1 MTTMQVPLLDLKG
14 QYESLQ
20 HEIEE
25 TVLRVCRSQQF
36 IMGPEVEGLE
46 KELAAYCGT
55 KYAVA
60 MSSGTDALLAAMAA
74 LGVGAGD
81 EVITTP
87 FTFFATAGCIWRM
100 GAKPVFVDID
110 PATFNLD
117 PRGIEAAI
125 TSRTKAIM
133 PVHLY
138 GQCADMDPINA
149 IAKKHGLVVIEDAA
163 QAIGA
168 DYRGRRAGSL
178 GAIGCFSFFPTK
190 NLGGFGD
197 GGATT
202 TDDPDLYAKMK
213 LIRTH
218 GDVGN
223 YKHSIVGANYRLDAL
238 QAAVLRVK
246 LRRLDEWTEGRQRN
260 ATAYNRLFAERGLL
274 GGAVKTP
281 GALMGRHVYNQYVV
295 RVENRDALM
304 KHLAERGV
312 GTRVYYPISLH
323 QQECFKALG
332 YSTGDMPKS
341 EAAAETSLAL
351 PIYPELTAVQIRYVA
366 DSISEFYR
374 EGKQV
379 VRKAG

>member
-25 TVLRVCRSQQF
+25 AVLRVCRSQQF

-149 IAKKHGLVVIEDAA
+149 IAKKHGLAVIEDAA

-168 DYRGRRAGSL
+168 EYRGRRAGSL
-178 GAIGCFSFFPTK
+178 SAIGCFSFFPTK

-197 GGATT
+197 GGAAT

-223 YKHSIVGANYRLDAL
+223 YKHAIVGANYRLDAL
-238 QAAVLRVK
+238 QAAVLRIK
-246 LRRLDEWTEGRQRN
+246 LRKLDDWTEGRQRN
-260 ATAYNRLFAERGLL
+260 AAAYNRLFAERGLL
-274 GGAVKTP
+274 GGPVKSP
-281 GALMGRHVYNQYVV
+281 AALMGRHVYNQYVV

-312 GTRVYYPISLH
+312 GTRIYYPISLH

-351 PIYPELTAVQIRYVA
+351 PIYPELTAAQIRYVA

-374 EGKQV
+374 EGKQA

>member
-1 MTTMQVPLLDLKG
+1 MTTMHVPLLDLRG
-14 QYESLQ
+14 QYQGLQ
-20 HEIEE
+20 EEIEE

-36 IMGPEVEGLE
+36 ILGPEVEGLE
-46 KELAAYCGT
+46 RELASYCGA

-74 LGVGAGD
+74 LGIGAGD

-117 PRGIEAAI
+117 PRGIEVAI

-168 DYRGRRAGSL
+168 EYRGRRAGSL
-178 GAIGCFSFFPTK
+178 SAIGCFSFFPTK

-197 GGATT
+197 GGAATT
-202 TDDPDLYAKMK
+202 NDEALYARMK

-218 GDVGN
+218 GDVGD

-246 LRRLDEWTEGRQRN
+246 LRKLDEWTEGRQRN
-260 ATAYNRLFAERGLL
+260 AAAYNRLFAERGLL
-274 GGAVKTP
+274 GGPVKTP
-281 GALMGRHVYNQYVV
+281 AALMGRHVYNQYVV

-323 QQECFKALG
+323 QQECFKSLG
-332 YSTGDMPKS
+332 YSTGDMPWS
-341 EAAAETSLAL
+341 ESAAETSLAL
-351 PIYPELTAVQIRYVA
+351 PIFPELTAVQIRYVA
-366 DSISEFYR
+366 DSISEFYHG
-374 EGKQV
+374 EKQA
-379 VRKAG
+379 VRKAA

>member
-1 MTTMQVPLLDLKG
+1 MATMQVPLLDLKA
-14 QYESLQ
+14 QYESMQ
-20 HEIEE
+20 TEIEE

-36 IMGPEVEGLE
+36 ILGPEVEGLE
-46 KELAAYCGT
+46 RELADYCET

-60 MSSGTDALLAAMAA
+60 MSSGTDALLAALAA

-87 FTFFATAGCIWRM
+87 FTFFATAGCIWRA
-100 GAKPVFVDID
+100 GATPVFVDVD
-110 PATFNLD
+110 PASFNLD
-117 PRGIEAAI
+117 PRGIESAI

-149 IAKKHGLVVIEDAA
+149 IARKHGLAVIEDAA

-168 DYRGRRAGSL
+168 EYRGKRAGSL
-178 GAIGCFSFFPTK
+178 SAIGCFSFFPTK

-197 GGATT
+197 GGAVT
-202 TDDPDLYAKMK
+202 TDDPELYARLK

-223 YKHSIVGANYRLDAL
+223 YKHAIVGANFRIDAL

-246 LRRLDEWTEGRQRN
+246 LRKLDEWTEARQRN
-260 ATAYNRLFAERGLL
+260 AAAYHRLFAERGLL
-274 GGAVKTP
+274 GGSVKAPASLT
-281 GALMGRHVYNQYVV
+281 GRHVYNQYVV
-295 RVENRDALM
+295 RVDDRDRLM
-304 KHLAERGV
+304 QHLAARGV

-332 YSTGDMPKS
+332 YGTGDMPKS
-341 EAAAETSLAL
+341 EAAARESLAL
-351 PIYPELTAVQIRYVA
+351 PIYPELTAAQIRYVA

-374 EGKQV
+374 EGRQA

>member
-60 MSSGTDALLAAMAA
+60 MSSGTDAILAAMAA

-125 TSRTKAIM
+125 TPRTKAIM

-149 IAKKHGLVVIEDAA
+149 IAKKHGLAVIEDAA

-168 DYRGRRAGSL
+168 EYRGRRAGSL
-178 GAIGCFSFFPTK
+178 SAIGCFSFFPTK

-238 QAAVLRVK
+238 QAAILRVK
-246 LRRLDEWTEGRQRN
+246 LRKLDEWTEGRQRN
-260 ATAYNRLFAERGLL
+260 AAAYNRLFAERGLL
-274 GGAVKTP
+274 GGPVKAP
-281 GALMGRHVYNQYVV
+281 AALMGRHVYNQYVV
-295 RVENRDALM
+295 RVENRDELM
-304 KHLAERGV
+304 KHLADRGV
-312 GTRVYYPISLH
+312 GTRIYYPISLH
-323 QQECFKALG
+323 QQECFKSLG

-351 PIYPELTAVQIRYVA
+351 PIYPELTAAQIRYVA

-374 EGKQV
+374 EGQRTI
-379 VRKAG
+379 RKAG

>member
-1 MTTMQVPLLDLKG
+1 MAMQVPLLDLKS
-14 QYESLQ
+14 QYEGIQ
-20 HEIEE
+20 AEIEE

-36 IMGPEVEGLE
+36 IMGPEIEAIE
-46 KELAAYCGT
+46 RELASYCGA
-55 KYAVA
+55 KYCVG
-60 MSSGTDALLAAMAA
+60 MSSGTDALLAALAVYDI
-74 LGVGAGD
+74 GVGD

-87 FTFFATAGCIWRM
+87 FTFFATAGCIARS

-110 PATFNLD
+110 SATFNID
-117 PRGIEAAI
+117 PKLIETAI

-149 IAKKHGLVVIEDAA
+149 IARKHGLKVIEDAA

-168 DYRGRRAGSL
+168 EYRGKRAGSL
-178 GAIGCFSFFPTK
+178 GGINCFSFFPTK

-197 GGATT
+197 GGAAT
-202 TDDPDLYAKMK
+202 TDDESLYTKLK

-246 LRRLDEWTEGRQRN
+246 LKRLDEWTEARQRN
-260 ATAYNRLFAERGLL
+260 AACYNRLFAERGLM
-274 GGAVKTP
+274 GGVVKTP
-281 GALMGRHVYNQYVV
+281 ASLMGRHVYNQYVV
-295 RVENRDALM
+295 RVEKRDALM
-304 KHLAERGV
+304 KHLADRGV

-323 QQECFKALG
+323 QQECFKSLG

-341 EAAAETSLAL
+341 EAAAESSLAL
-351 PIYPELTAVQIRYVA
+351 PIYPELSAAQIRYVA

-374 EGKQV
+374 AENEIL
-379 VRKAG
+379 RKAG

>member
-138 GQCADMDPINA
+138 GQCADMVPINA

-374 EGKQV
+374 EGKQA

>member
-1 MTTMQVPLLDLKG
+1 MAMQVPLLDLSA
-14 QYESLQ
+14 QYQSMQ
-20 HEIEE
+20 SEIED

-36 IMGPEVEGLE
+36 ILGPEVEALE
-46 KELAAYCGT
+46 KELAAYCGV
-55 KYAVA
+55 KYCVG
-60 MSSGTDALLAAMAA
+60 MSSGTDALLAALAA
-74 LGVGAGD
+74 YDIGHGD

-87 FTFFATAGCIWRM
+87 FSFFATAGCIART
-100 GAKPVFVDID
+100 GAKPVFVDVD
-110 PATFNLD
+110 LATFNID
-117 PRGIEAAI
+117 PKLIESAV

-149 IAKKHGLVVIEDAA
+149 IAKKHGLVVIEDAC
-163 QAIGA
+163 QSIGA
-168 DYRGRRAGSL
+168 EYRGKRAGSL
-178 GAIGCFSFFPTK
+178 GGINAFSFFPTK

-197 GGATT
+197 GGAAT
-202 TDDPDLYAKMK
+202 TDDPALYAKLK

-223 YKHSIVGANYRLDAL
+223 YKHAIVGANYRIDAL

-246 LRRLDEWTEGRQRN
+246 LKRLDEWTEARQRN
-260 ATAYNRLFAERGLL
+260 AACYNRLFAERGLL
-274 GGAVKTP
+274 GGPVKTP
-281 GALMGRHVYNQYVV
+281 TSVMGRHVYNQYVV

-304 KHLAERGV
+304 KHLAVRGV

-323 QQECFKALG
+323 QQECFKNLG

-341 EAAAETSLAL
+341 ELAAQTSLAL
-351 PIYPELTAVQIRYVA
+351 PIYPELTAAQIKYVA

-374 EGKQV
+374 AENESL
-379 VRKAG
+379 RKAG